1 VTCFVVIA
9 AHILDDNFFQP
20 QPGTSAGDHLVSGLV
35 PSAVFLG
42 AAVAF
47 PHLGAGLQA
56 TLALMLGV
64 LGVVIGASEAGY
76 YTLEE
81 GPSGDDYTGLLAIPA
96 GLLLVGVGLAL
107 TWRTRP
113 RGGFLRASSR
123 WLLLLLGAALVLV
136 VFVLPLSVAYVF
148 THASR
153 AEVPPPNL
161 GAVHENGTFKTNDGL
176 TLRGWYVPSRS
187 GRCGGRL
194 PRPQVAPAPDADAGP
209 SRLRRAAVRPTRGG
223 RERRRP
229 EHLQLG
235 DGSRPEGGG
244 RVPPAPAGSR
254 PQPVG
259 SRLDRCS
266 LSTRCTGPAARRSC

>member
-1 VTCFVVIA
+1 VTASAASHLSERGRGLLERIRTARLETTLAVTGFVVIA
-9 AHILDDNFFQP
+9 VHILDDNFFQP

-56 TLALMLGV
+56 TLALTLGV

-113 RGGFLRASSR
+113 RGGFVHASSR

-161 GAVHENGTFKTNDGL
+161 GAAHEDVTFKTSDGL
-176 TLRGWYVPSRS
+176 TLRGWYVPSRNGAAMVAFA
-187 GRCGGRL
+187 GRK
-194 PRPQVAPAPDADAGP
+194 GP
-209 SRLRRAAVRPTRGG
+209 N
-223 RERRRP
+223 
-229 EHLQLG
+229 
-235 DGSRPEGGG
+235 
-244 RVPPAPAGSR
+244 
-254 PQPVG
+254 
-259 SRLDRCS
+259 
-266 LSTRCTGPAARRSC
+266 ARRGCSSVTATACCCSTDEGRARATATRTSSAGRWIET